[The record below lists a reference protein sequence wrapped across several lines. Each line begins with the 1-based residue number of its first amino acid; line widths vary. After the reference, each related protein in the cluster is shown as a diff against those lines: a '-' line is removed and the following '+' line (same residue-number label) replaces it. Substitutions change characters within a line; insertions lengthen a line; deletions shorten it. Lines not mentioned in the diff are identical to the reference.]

1 MRYLLLSLL
10 LFLLVKSGYCQNA
23 QVPDSI
29 GYKIVNKFM
38 EAQQDRRIGL
48 ECLRLD
54 MDSNAYTGNYPP
66 LRGCGSRIKLKHSVK
81 DLTAGYSQ
89 NNIEKQVSTLSQIWD
104 KDKISFRVLHTNK
117 PLPLFFI
124 YHIPINDFLQI
135 FNTKT
140 IYKVSWPIR
149 LDNNT
154 FAIQFY
160 TIKRQGIIKSNPKL
174 AFVDYQNNKLTILKV
189 AE

>member
-10 LFLLVKSGYCQNA
+10 LFLLVTSGYCQNA

-29 GYKIVNKFM
+29 GYKIVNKFI
-38 EAQQDRRIGL
+38 EAQQDRHIGL

-54 MDSNAYTGNYPP
+54 MDSNVYTGNYPP
-66 LRGCGSRIKLKHSVK
+66 LRGCGSHIKLEHSVK
-81 DLTAGYSQ
+81 DLTAGYPQ
-89 NNIEKQVSTLSQIWD
+89 KDIENQISTLSQIWD
-104 KDKISFRVLHTNK
+104 NDKINFRVLHTNK
-117 PLPLFFI
+117 PLPRLLI
-124 YHIPINDFLQI
+124 SYTINDILQI

-189 AE
+189 TE